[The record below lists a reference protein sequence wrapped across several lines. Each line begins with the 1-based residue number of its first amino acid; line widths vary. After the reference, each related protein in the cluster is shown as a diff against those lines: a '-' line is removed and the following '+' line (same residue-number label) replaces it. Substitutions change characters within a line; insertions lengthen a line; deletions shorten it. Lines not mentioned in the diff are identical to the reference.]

1 MNSHHLLC
9 ALSSGA
15 SVQQESTDHLEAV
28 SLTKEEPI
36 MASRPIS
43 RWCISNILWFTCL
56 NEVLSSCQI
65 TSASECKIKDRA
77 SGEHP
82 YVNSGLLSQLQVKKC
97 STATTNF
104 SFQLKEALSCPLYES
119 IKLMTNAN
127 HKWGWHASECFKGS

>member
-43 RWCISNILWFTCL
+43 RWRISLRRRRRRRRCL
-56 NEVLSSCQI
+56 MRRTLYANFF
-65 TSASECKIKDRA
+65 
-77 SGEHP
+77 
-82 YVNSGLLSQLQVKKC
+82 
-97 STATTNF
+97 STD
-104 SFQLKEALSCPLYES
+104 ERR
-119 IKLMTNAN
+119 
-127 HKWGWHASECFKGS
+127 